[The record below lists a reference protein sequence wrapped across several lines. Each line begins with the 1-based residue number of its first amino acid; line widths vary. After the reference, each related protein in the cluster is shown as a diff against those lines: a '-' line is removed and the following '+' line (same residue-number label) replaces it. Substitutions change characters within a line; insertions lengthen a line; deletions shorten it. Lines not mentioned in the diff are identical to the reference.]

1 MNTRE
6 SHGAAH
12 ALKPRPWPASS
23 SREPLCTDS
32 AGLGVREL
40 PEPSP
45 RPVPRRSIRR
55 GALRAVSAEE
65 HLALVGEVARE
76 GVLREPRPLGDLDH
90 RHRLIASSPHRL
102 IASSPH
108 RLIASF
114 REQLQ
119 GGEDEALASPRR
131 RAGFAEP
138 RPNRRSARTG
148 RRACFYGFLLR
159 ERWSAFSAPSTGGEG
174 TTPCAG
180 ERTASHNGVAPSR

>member
-1 MNTRE
+1 MRI
-6 SHGAAH
+6 
-12 ALKPRPWPASS
+12 RPDWVYENPP
-23 SREPLCTDS
+23 SRHLDRC
-32 AGLGVREL
+32 
-40 PEPSP
+40 
-45 RPVPRRSIRR
+45 R
-55 GALRAVSAEE
+55 GDPF
-65 HLALVGEVARE
+65 GEVTSVLSPPKSTSRLSGKWHEKVSFVSPARSAISTT
-76 GVLREPRPLGDLDH
+76 VT
-90 RHRLIASSPHRL
+90 
-102 IASSPH
+102 ASSPH